1 MKSKQNDIFLY
12 VKSLFWI
19 ITPFCLLGSLHYL
32 FVFFP
37 RVLKNEDSV
46 LELNHLN
53 FDYLGVIVGFFTLL
67 VTLLVG
73 WNIYSTIKAKEEIEG
88 IKKVVNTE
96 SNKIRTQTKNFV
108 VSEIK
113 NASLKMQDTVLSA
126 VFCPNGLNP
135 LQ

>member
-1 MKSKQNDIFLY
+1 M
-12 VKSLFWI
+12 
-19 ITPFCLLGSLHYL
+19 LGSLHYL